1 MPVGTVLA
9 AKENSAAVQ
18 PLLLAVITFANGSVR
33 RLSSHNL
40 TGAAQYGG
48 NNYLPRVLNQEI
60 AATQALAEN
69 GIDIPATVNL
79 KLADPDYYL
88 WTNDETVSGFKGSE
102 LVLTLVFFDVAT
114 SGYSSDE
121 RVIFRGVC
129 KEPGGKLP
137 AHDGKALTVGYV
149 SRLMMSDITLP
160 VIRVQKNCP
169 WVFPRTLAER
179 QDGADNTKSDF
190 YRCGYSPD
198 ATGGNARGNYSS
210 GVTAFTS
217 CNYSKS
223 DCVARGMYTRDSS
236 NRVTGRFGGIQWAP
250 PEAAQV
256 RGFVTRKWE
265 SIQNAGN
272 EARYGDRIPM
282 LWGTA
287 RIEPLVLN
295 PTTDGNYTR
304 FECLLHFGVV
314 DYVHEVVV
322 NGYLIPHTFDDTMFS
337 AVPPGVSNR
346 TDALKGGWW
355 KATNLG
361 DRDGSPT
368 NDAGFNDSAGVPQG
382 DPFGSYSVIEVV
394 VPRKVADA
402 GSAPRVQVLARKG
415 SANPGVQIQEVL
427 EDWTAWDS
435 AGINA
440 TTFSSASGLTTQFI
454 DYTSQFGAASSRLRF
469 TSALYLR
476 QPESA
481 ADIIRGLRN
490 AGRFSLSVDGDGKLS
505 LSMKGTLAD
514 QQPAAVSGSNYNTAV
529 SSKRATA
536 TGVPDGTVANGYPAY
551 KFDETNILGTVKPS
565 VKTAGNRYSIQ
576 FQNEENRYA
585 TDAFSPV
592 DVEDV
597 QRMDQE
603 IPAQFAIRGV
613 TSYDQLARLVSTYSA
628 EALRGNSRGDSGG
641 SLMFEFEASFRCLH
655 LKVGDLCLLSWELL
669 GLANQLVRVERIQPE
684 TNFEKARLICSWHND
699 DWYLDSWG
707 QATEGRNS
715 QNPRN
720 RLARPAFAWMPAEV
734 WPEAGDALYPYTAKG
749 FAVSQRY
756 DAGAGT
762 PVARIRVA
770 GKAVVNVT
778 AAKPLP
784 PSVPLQGI
792 TANTGGII
800 AGGQTAY
807 FALAA
812 KNADGLQSALSRI
825 VPVYVPTG
833 TSSNMAGVNNIEWDA
848 GSVGFILY
856 GGKNPNRLSLQYEAA
871 SSNPSTISISEI
883 ADSIE
888 GPPDSEFDRFRLK
901 VKRVYH
907 SGVWG
912 AQVSAVNADWIEIS
926 GAAFTTNQ
934 WTGYEF
940 SWLGKIG
947 SSDPLPIANFAV
959 ASNTAVR
966 LVLTGTAPDPVAA
979 GMAVGDVVVMRSKP
993 TYGTDAT
1000 GPYLDDPNWVNCF
1013 APAGLTVD
1021 EEIERIVRVIH
1032 GTGQGTQAQ
1041 IFDNTATRIY
1051 LYPQMDLDSTTRY
1064 IVEEGGWLAQAESDR
1079 LSTSE
1084 RATAFAMDIDVP
1096 NVLGQVYLVQ
1106 AFTLDGGD
1114 NESLDST
1121 SPAREIYLFGEAPA
1135 GGFSSA
1141 VQLTVDGTIGIG
1153 SDLCPRT
1160 VLAADAPAKG
1170 VKAIVK
1176 TAPTGADLQIRLLI
1190 GATTWADLTIPA
1202 ASTEVELAPA
1212 AIAALAVI
1220 AADTNIR
1227 LDLLGVGTTF
1237 PGADLAV
1244 FIYL

>member
-1 MPVGTVLA
+1 MPGAILTE
-9 AKENSAAVQ
+9 KENAAAIQ
-18 PLLLAVITFANGSVR
+18 PLLLATITFANGAVR

-88 WTNDETVSGFKGSE
+88 WTNDEISNGFKGSE

-114 SGYSSDE
+114 NGYSSDE

-137 AHDGKALTVGYV
+137 AHDGKVLTVGYV
-149 SRLMMSDITLP
+149 SRLMMGDVTLP
-160 VIRVQKNCP
+160 VIRVQKSCP
-169 WVFPRTLAER
+169 WVFPRTLTER
-179 QDGADNTKSDF
+179 QAGADDSKSEF

-198 ATGGNARGNYSS
+198 ATGSNARGNYES
-210 GVTAFTS
+210 GVTPYAACSYT
-217 CNYSKS
+217 KA
-223 DCVARGMYTRDSS
+223 DCVARGMYTTDSLS
-236 NRVTGRFGGIQWAP
+236 RVTGRFGGIQWAP
-250 PEAAQV
+250 PEAALV
-256 RGFVTRKWE
+256 RNYVTRKWE
-265 SIQNAGN
+265 SVQNAGN
-272 EARYGDRIPM
+272 EARYGDRVPM

-304 FECLLHFGVV
+304 FECLLFFGVV
-314 DYVHEVVV
+314 DYVYEVVV
-322 NGYLIPHTFDDTMFS
+322 NGYLIPHTFDDTMFT
-337 AVPPGVSNR
+337 AVPPGV
-346 TDALKGGWW
+346 TGQTEALKGGWW

-368 NDAGFNDSAGVPQG
+368 NDAGFNDAAGVPQG
-382 DPFGSYSVIEVV
+382 DPYGSYAVLEVV

-402 GSAPRVQVLARKG
+402 GSTPRVQILARKG
-415 SANPGVQIQEVL
+415 SANPGVQIQEIL

-435 AGINA
+435 ATIN
-440 TTFSSASGLTTQFI
+440 TTAFNSASGLTTQFI
-454 DYTSQFGAASSRLRF
+454 DYTNQFGGSSSRLRF

-481 ADIIRGLRN
+481 ADVIRGLRN
-490 AGRFSLSVDGDGKLS
+490 AGRFSLAVDGDGKLA
-505 LSMKGTLAD
+505 LGMKGTLAD
-514 QQPAAVSGSNYNTAV
+514 QQPSAVSGSNYVTAV

-536 TGVPDGTVANGYPAY
+536 TGVPDGTVANGYVAY
-551 KFDETNILGTVKPS
+551 KFDETNVLGAVKPS
-565 VKTAGNRYSIQ
+565 IRAAGNRYSIQ

-585 TDAFSPV
+585 FDAFSPV

-628 EALRGNSRGDSGG
+628 EALRGNSRGDTGG
-641 SLMFEFEASFRCLH
+641 SLVFEFEASFRCLH
-655 LKVGDLCLLSWELL
+655 LKVGDICMLSWELL
-669 GLANQLVRVERIQPE
+669 GLTDQLVRVERIQPE
-684 TNFEKARLICSWHND
+684 TNFEKARLICSWHSD

-707 QATEGRNS
+707 QATEGRHS
-715 QNPRN
+715 QNSRN
-720 RLARPAFAWMPAEV
+720 RLARPSFAWMPAEV

-749 FAVSQRY
+749 FAISQRY

-770 GKAVVNVT
+770 GNRVVNVT

-792 TANTGGII
+792 TANTGGAI
-800 AGGQTAY
+800 AGDQTVY

-812 KNADGLQSALSRI
+812 KNSDGLQSGLSRI
-825 VPVYVPTG
+825 VPVYVPAG
-833 TSSNMAGVNNIEWDA
+833 TSSNMAGLDDIEWDA

-856 GGKNPNRLSLQYEAA
+856 GGTNPNRLSLQYEAA
-871 SSNPSTISISEI
+871 SANPSTISISEI

-901 VKRVYH
+901 VKLVYH

-912 AQVSAVNADWIEIS
+912 AQVSAVHADWIEIS

-934 WTGYEF
+934 WAGYEL
-940 SWLGKIG
+940 SWLGKFD
-947 SSDPLPIANFAV
+947 SSDPVPIANFAI
-959 ASNTAVR
+959 ASNTSVR
-966 LVLTGTAPDPVAA
+966 LTLTGTAPDPVAA
-979 GMAVGDVVVMRSKP
+979 GLAVGDVVVMRSKP
-993 TYGTDAT
+993 TFGIDGT

-1013 APAGLTVD
+1013 APAGLNPD
-1021 EEIERIVRVIH
+1021 EEIGRIVRVIH

-1051 LYPQMDLDSTTRY
+1051 LYPQMDLDGTTRY
-1064 IVEEGGWLAQAESDR
+1064 IIEEGGWQKTVESDR

-1084 RATAFAMDIDVP
+1084 RATAFAMDVDVP

-1141 VQLTVDGTIGIG
+1141 VQLTVDGTLGIG

-1160 VLAADAPAKG
+1160 VLAADTLARG
-1170 VKAIVK
+1170 VKAVVK
-1176 TAPTGADLQIRLLI
+1176 TAPTGADLDIRILI
-1190 GATTWADLTIPA
+1190 GATTWVDMTITDG
-1202 ASTEVELAPA
+1202 STEVELDAA
-1212 AIAALAVI
+1212 AIAALAAI
-1220 AADTNIR
+1220 PADMNIR
-1227 LDLLGVGTTF
+1227 LDVLGVGTTF
-1237 PGADLAV
+1237 PAADLSV
-1244 FIYL
+1244 FVYI